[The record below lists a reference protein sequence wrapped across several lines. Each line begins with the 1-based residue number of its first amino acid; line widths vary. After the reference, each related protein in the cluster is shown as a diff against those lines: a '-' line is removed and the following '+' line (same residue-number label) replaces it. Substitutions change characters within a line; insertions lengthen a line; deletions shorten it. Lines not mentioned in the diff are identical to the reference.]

1 MSLKIVCEDCFII
14 KFISLL
20 YITLNSTI
28 LKTSLLTMYWTV
40 MMVSITKNLNLYMNK
55 ISRNPI

>member
-1 MSLKIVCEDCFII
+1 MSLKIICEDCFII

-40 MMVSITKNLNLYMNK
+40 VMVSITKKLNLNMNK
-55 ISRNPI
+55 IRRNPI

>member
-1 MSLKIVCEDCFII
+1 MSLQIICEDCFII
-14 KFISLL
+14 NFISLL

-28 LKTSLLTMYWTV
+28 LKTSLLSMYWTV
-40 MMVSITKNLNLYMNK
+40 VMVSITKILNLNMNK

>member
-1 MSLKIVCEDCFII
+1 MSLKIICEDCFII

-40 MMVSITKNLNLYMNK
+40 VMVSITKNLNLKMNK
-55 ISRNPI
+55 INRNPI

>member
-1 MSLKIVCEDCFII
+1 MSLKIICEDCFII

-40 MMVSITKNLNLYMNK
+40 VMFSITKNLNLNMNK

>member
-1 MSLKIVCEDCFII
+1 MSLKIICEDCFII

-20 YITLNSTI
+20 YITLNLII

-40 MMVSITKNLNLYMNK
+40 VMVSITKNLNLNMNK
-55 ISRNPI
+55 INRNPI

>member
-1 MSLKIVCEDCFII
+1 MSLKTICEDYFII

-40 MMVSITKNLNLYMNK
+40 VMVSITKNLNLNMNK

>member
-1 MSLKIVCEDCFII
+1 MSLKIICEDCFII

-20 YITLNSTI
+20 YITLNSII

-40 MMVSITKNLNLYMNK
+40 VMDSITKILNLNMNK

>member
-1 MSLKIVCEDCFII
+1 MWGLLII